1 MPWVNDD
8 GLVVRYATEEA
19 ANGVGGE
26 YGDFDP
32 GSVHLI
38 EIEVSPD
45 TMGGATGTV
54 NLDHLRLPGGNDAGN
69 PWGIHVVA
77 CEVSTEQ
84 TLTGDVSVGVAG
96 PTGSV
101 TTAFVAAATS
111 WPAAGATPVAG
122 GGSWVNTVQ
131 TGRLKGD
138 IVTYTV
144 NTPVTAGKGYVRIWY
159 RAVDA
164 TAL

>member
-1 MPWVNDD
+1 MTWTNND
-8 GLVVRYATEEA
+8 GLVVRFASEEA

-26 YGDFDP
+26 YGNFDP
-32 GSVHLI
+32 GSIHLI
-38 EIEVSPD
+38 ELEVSPD

-54 NLDHLRLPGGNDAGN
+54 ALDNLRLPGGDDAGN
-69 PWGIHVVA
+69 PWGIHVVK

-84 TLTGDVSVGVAG
+84 TLTGDVSVGVKG
-96 PTGSV
+96 PTSTV
-101 TTAFVAAATS
+101 NDAFVAAATT
-111 WPAAGATPVAG
+111 WPAAGAAAVSG
-122 GGSWVNTVQ
+122 GGTWVNTVK
-131 TGRLKGD
+131 TGRKKGD

-164 TAL
+164 TAV